1 MPLKAF
7 QNSGLHPNARDV
19 SRYINY
25 QKDECCTS
33 TNPCTSKCHLFIV
46 VFRPFPR
53 SKVSHFS
60 SSASRRTGRPICIKT
75 SRCAL
80 DQTLRD
86 WRLESLRTSW
96 SWKCYFKATFF
107 GVLEFHPWPV
117 ALRCLKVYIQNISFR
132 VLGNPSERT
141 WPTSTARLLC
151 LPRLQNKLGTRRKWM
166 TNP

>member
-25 QKDECCTS
+25 QKDEWCTS
-33 TNPCTSKCHLFIV
+33 TNPCASKCHLFIV

-53 SKVSHFS
+53 SKVSHVS

-86 WRLESLRTSW
+86 RGLTSLRTSW
-96 SWKCYFKATFF
+96 SWKYYFKATFF
-107 GVLEFHPWPV
+107 GVLEFHPWHSV
-117 ALRCLKVYIQNISFR
+117 AWKSIYRTLAFECLAIQVRGLDLLVPPGSF
-132 VLGNPSERT
+132 VCPGSKIGLV
-141 WPTSTARLLC
+141 TSAD
-151 LPRLQNKLGTRRKWM
+151 K
-166 TNP
+166 